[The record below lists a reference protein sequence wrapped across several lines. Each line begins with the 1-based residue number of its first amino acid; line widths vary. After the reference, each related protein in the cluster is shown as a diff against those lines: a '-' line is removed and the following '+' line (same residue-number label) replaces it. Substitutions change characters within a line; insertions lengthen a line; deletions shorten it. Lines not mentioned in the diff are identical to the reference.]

1 MAKANYNFAFSAIKL
16 SPIKNPEC
24 MRPSGVKTNKTFIFE
39 KEVQQGTTVRVCFLH
54 YLTENL
60 KVVFVL

>member
-1 MAKANYNFAFSAIKL
+1 
-16 SPIKNPEC
+16 